1 MGNKIYRFKN
11 FKHPGGWMVHAPF
24 AGGRLDASDTYS
36 LKHGGSLSV
45 KRTLDSHF
53 FGYIVDD
60 LEIQGSSH

>member
-1 MGNKIYRFKN
+1 
-11 FKHPGGWMVHAPF
+11 MVHAPF